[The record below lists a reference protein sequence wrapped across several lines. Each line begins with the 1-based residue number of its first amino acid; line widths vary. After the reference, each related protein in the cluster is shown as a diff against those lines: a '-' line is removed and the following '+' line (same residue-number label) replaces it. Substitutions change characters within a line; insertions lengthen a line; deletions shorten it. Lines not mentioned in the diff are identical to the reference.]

1 MRELL
6 RWLFNISGKE
16 LDNATD
22 MLSKDTAKQRLK
34 LVLIQDRLELAPEK
48 LEEMKKDIWEVVSK
62 YMVVND
68 DFMEFEVRRLDDLTV
83 LVSNIEVKDLS
94 DPDPGAIDIGFKQ
107 VLDFERGCQSRQ
119 PLFRHCIRP
128 RKDAIRANLL
138 HTGQS
143 A

>member
-16 LDNATD
+16 LDQATE

-48 LEEMKKDIWEVVSK
+48 LEEMKKEIWEVVSK
-62 YMVVND
+62 YMVVDD
-68 DFMEFEVRRLDDLTV
+68 DFMEFEVRRMDDLTV

-94 DPDPGAIDIGFKQ
+94 DLTPVPTA
-107 VLDFERGCQSRQ
+107 
-119 PLFRHCIRP
+119 
-128 RKDAIRANLL
+128 
-138 HTGQS
+138 
-143 A
+143 

>member
-16 LDNATD
+16 LDQATEV
-22 MLSKDTAKQRLK
+22 LSKDTAKQRLK

-48 LEEMKKDIWEVVSK
+48 LEEMKKEIWEVVSK
-62 YMVVND
+62 YMVVDD

-94 DPDPGAIDIGFKQ
+94 DLTPEPAI
-107 VLDFERGCQSRQ
+107 
-119 PLFRHCIRP
+119 
-128 RKDAIRANLL
+128 
-138 HTGQS
+138 
-143 A
+143 

>member
-16 LDNATD
+16 LDQATE

-48 LEEMKKDIWEVVSK
+48 LEEMKKEIWEVVSK
-62 YMVVND
+62 YMVVDD

-94 DPDPGAIDIGFKQ
+94 DLTPEPAI
-107 VLDFERGCQSRQ
+107 
-119 PLFRHCIRP
+119 
-128 RKDAIRANLL
+128 
-138 HTGQS
+138 
-143 A
+143 

>member
-16 LDNATD
+16 LDQATE

-48 LEEMKKDIWEVVSK
+48 LEEMKKEIWEVVSK
-62 YMVVND
+62 YMVVDD
-68 DFMEFEVRRLDDLTV
+68 DFMEFEVRRMDDLTI

-94 DPDPGAIDIGFKQ
+94 DLTPVPTA
-107 VLDFERGCQSRQ
+107 
-119 PLFRHCIRP
+119 
-128 RKDAIRANLL
+128 
-138 HTGQS
+138 
-143 A
+143 

>member
-16 LDNATD
+16 LDNATE

-48 LEEMKKDIWEVVSK
+48 LEEMKKEIWEVVSK
-62 YMVVND
+62 YMVVDD

-94 DPDPGAIDIGFKQ
+94 ELTPAP
-107 VLDFERGCQSRQ
+107 S
-119 PLFRHCIRP
+119 
-128 RKDAIRANLL
+128 
-138 HTGQS
+138 T
-143 A
+143 